1 MNRVNASWVE
11 SEGGNTVELLIAPS
25 KRPFRTSLGQL
36 EPAVSKI
43 VAKTLEDEAV
53 KLRGCSNPSRR
64 CPVTWTAPRRRYSFI
79 SQTNQTSPTV
89 EPPASPHSA
98 AEGQPPWPF
107 RKLPTGSSSSHPSG
121 IPVLFTTPVTALVT
135 SSSMQSLL
143 FSPRAYHHH
152 HHPNENHRHY
162 TRRTRARHS

>member
-64 CPVTWTAPRRRYSFI
+64 CPVTWTAPRRRYSFT

-89 EPPASPHSA
+89 EPLPHLTLQQKNNHHGHSENPSPVSLCRVPRESRFFSLHPS
-98 AEGQPPWPF
+98 QRWSHPPQCS
-107 RKLPTGSSSSHPSG
+107 RSSSLRAH
-121 IPVLFTTPVTALVT
+121 ITVTIT
-135 SSSMQSLL
+135 Q
-143 FSPRAYHHH
+143 
-152 HHPNENHRHY
+152 
-162 TRRTRARHS
+162 TRAVATVHDVQE